1 MKAASLGVA
10 VYCRTIQPILI
21 EIAGMAAYLVRG
33 GRAATPNSGK
43 PTACKHGRTG
53 ESARHYHL

>member
-1 MKAASLGVA
+1 MKPANLARA
-10 VYCRTIQPILI
+10 IYCRAIQLILI
-21 EIAGMAAYLVRG
+21 EIAGVMAGLVCG
-33 GRAATPNSGK
+33 WWAATPNSGK